1 MEPLTHKP
9 TSDDVE
15 WNESYY
21 FIFYDKDS
29 KVGGMSRI
37 GFKPNKREGMTF
49 FFLFLPDGSI
59 SAFHA
64 NDDTGH
70 YPHSLK
76 VESVEHKCIE
86 DGKWKYSFEGPM
98 LIFNNPEDFAKVK
111 ENPEV
116 INDLVGGTIN
126 LRFEALN
133 EIYEYAKHMTPE
145 ALEIGKKTGDF
156 HWEQIGKI
164 TGSVTVGENAFMI
177 KSCIGQRDHTYGI
190 RDWTGIDNWFYFV
203 IWFDENLALN
213 PAAVFLDDGRI
224 GPGGFIYKNGENIP
238 IETIKLVNHSYQEN
252 GVFPKSTELEIVDK
266 KGQKYKLK
274 AEPGQIIPVPFEDE
288 DGNVSYLI
296 QSFGSFQLDERK
308 GGYGSY
314 EVLGRTK

>member
-1 MEPLTHKP
+1 VEPITHKP
-9 TSDDVE
+9 TSDNAE

-21 FIFYDKDS
+21 FIFYDKTN
-29 KVGGMSRI
+29 KVGGMSRV
-37 GFKPNKREGMTF
+37 GFKPNKKEGMTF
-49 FFLFLPDGSI
+49 FFLFLPNGSI
-59 SAFHA
+59 GAYHA

-70 YPHSLK
+70 YPNSLK
-76 VESVEHKCIE
+76 VENVEHRCIE
-86 DGKWKYSFEGPM
+86 DGKWQYSFEGPL

-116 INDLVGGTIN
+116 INDLVGGKID
-126 LRFEALN
+126 LMYEAHN
-133 EIYEYAKHMTPE
+133 ETYEYAENMTPE
-145 ALEIGKKTGDF
+145 ALEIGKKTGDV

-164 TGSVTVGENAFMI
+164 TGEVKVGEQSFEINQ
-177 KSCIGQRDHTYGI
+177 CIGQRDHTHGI

-238 IETIKLVNHSYQEN
+238 IETIKLVNHSYKEN
-252 GVFPKSTELEIVDK
+252 SGFPSSTELEILDK
-266 KGQKYKLK
+266 RGQRYILVAK
-274 AEPGQIIPVPFEDE
+274 PGPIIPVPFRDE
-288 DGNVSYLI
+288 KGNVSFLI
-296 QSFGSFQLDERK
+296 QSFGSFQLDDRK

>member
-1 MEPLTHKP
+1 MEPLTHLP
-9 TSDDVE
+9 TSENLE

-21 FIFYDKDS
+21 FVFYDKDH
-29 KVGGMSRI
+29 KIGGMSRI
-37 GFKPNKREGMTF
+37 GFKPNKKEGMTF
-49 FFLFLPDGSI
+49 FFLFLPNGSVA
-59 SAFHA
+59 AFHA

-70 YPHSLK
+70 YPDTLR
-76 VESVEHKCIE
+76 VENVEHKCIE

-116 INDLVGGTIN
+116 INDLVGGKID
-126 LRFEALN
+126 LMYEAHN
-133 EIYEYAKHMTPE
+133 KTYEYAENMTPE
-145 ALEIGKKTGDF
+145 ALAIGKKTGDV

-164 TGSVTVGENAFMI
+164 TGVIKVGERSFEINQ
-177 KSCIGQRDHTYGI
+177 CIGQRDHTHGV

-203 IWFDENLALN
+203 IWFDDNLALN

-224 GPGGFIYKNGENIP
+224 GPGGFIFKNGENIP
-238 IETIKLVNHSYQEN
+238 IETIKLADHSYQEN
-252 GVFPKSTELEIVDK
+252 GVFPLSTELEIVDK
-266 KGQKYKLK
+266 KGYTYKLIAK
-274 AEPGQIIPVPFEDE
+274 PGPIIPVPFRDE
-288 DGNVSYLI
+288 EGNVSYLI

-314 EVLGRTK
+314 EILGKAR